1 MVRTGAQPLV
11 SLRAIRSRD
20 LERAYP
26 WYGKSRARL
35 LLADAAL
42 LAVAGAVHWAA
53 FAAVLSVFAA
63 TALALAWRSRSTWG
77 RERNW
82 PPGSV
87 GVGHAPIADP
97 DYLLRSMRQYGP
109 VFKANYGRE
118 PMICIADLGLAARLY
133 REHEAELT
141 QVPAPFNRFVPGS
154 MIRWTEGSAHAD
166 RRAEFSR
173 ALSPRFV
180 RASEAIMATTVRA
193 ELERMAR
200 KCAESGRA
208 VAPRDHIRAMVLA
221 TWSRLLFGISD
232 ETQEFQEVGSIFSD
246 LDVYQPRA
254 RTDEAVLA
262 RLARLQALIR
272 GASEP
277 GRDVAAFTSVA
288 GEYARVSPGAL
299 ADLFTLRNLIF
310 TAISTREDVA
320 GLLIWMLKLLSDNPA
335 WVARLRE
342 VPGNDVDL
350 SDRIVSET
358 LRLEQS
364 EYVLSR
370 AKHDIRLD
378 GFVIPAHW
386 MIRVCVHEAHRDA
399 KKFEDPD
406 RFNPDRF
413 LANRYDR
420 EAFSPFGIGSRSC
433 TGEIL
438 TRAMARVFIAELTR
452 NFDWSVVA
460 DGPRELS
467 AHRHWAPSS
476 RLAVDIRP
484 RRPLSDGA

>member
-11 SLRAIRSRD
+11 SLRATQSRD
-20 LERAYP
+20 LKRAYP

-35 LLADAAL
+35 LLADAVL
-42 LAVAGAVHWAA
+42 LAVAGAIHWAA
-53 FAAVLSVFAA
+53 FAAILSVFAV

-77 RERNW
+77 KARNW

-87 GVGHAPIADP
+87 GVGHDPIADP
-97 DYLLRSMRQYGP
+97 DYLLRSTRAYGA
-109 VFKANYGRE
+109 VFKANYGSE

-133 REHEAELT
+133 REHEAELAH
-141 QVPAPFNRFVPGS
+141 VPAPFNRFVPGS
-154 MIRWTEGSAHAD
+154 MIRWSEGSAHAD

-180 RASEAIMATTVRA
+180 RSSEEIMATTVRA

-200 KCAESGRA
+200 KCAESGGA
-208 VAPRDHIRAMVLA
+208 VAPRDHIRELVLA
-221 TWSRLLFGISD
+221 TWSRLLFGIGD
-232 ETQEFQEVGSIFSD
+232 ETEEFQEVRAIFSD

-254 RTDEAVLA
+254 RTDAAVLS
-262 RLARLQALIR
+262 RLDRLQALIR
-272 GASEP
+272 S
-277 GRDVAAFTSVA
+277 AAEQGGEGEGVSSMTR
-288 GEYARVSPGAL
+288 EYARASPGAL

-320 GLLIWMLKLLSDNPA
+320 GLLMWVLKLLSDNPA

-342 VPGNDVDL
+342 GPANDVDL

-386 MIRVCVHEAHRDA
+386 MIRVCVHEAHRDP
-399 KKFEDPD
+399 KQFENPD
-406 RFNPDRF
+406 HFNPDRF

-420 EAFSPFGIGSRSC
+420 EVFSPFGIGSRSC

-438 TRAMARVFIAELTR
+438 TRAMARVFIAELSR
-452 NFDWSVVA
+452 NFEWRVVS

-467 AHRHWAPSS
+467 SHRHWAPSS
-476 RLAVDIRP
+476 RLAIDIRHRLP
-484 RRPLSDGA
+484 RPGGA